1 MKKLFLIALFFS
13 LLNVKAQDNNQQASP
28 EKNIS
33 GVQTGIF
40 GIWGYNEFRLNNKFV
55 LHSELGFD
63 FNYANGTG
71 YPKPLFIVSP
81 KIRVSP
87 RFYYNF
93 SQRLEKGKNISKNSG
108 NFFSLPVDYI
118 PSPVVYSNYKDVSI
132 TPMLLIVP
140 TWGIRRNYNQ
150 WDFEAGI
157 GLGGIYYF
165 VPRNNFGIK
174 PYWEKTL
181 NLHLR
186 FGYSF

>member
-13 LLNVKAQDNNQQASP
+13 LLNVKAQDN
-28 EKNIS
+28 
-33 GVQTGIF
+33 
-40 GIWGYNEFRLNNKFV
+40 
-55 LHSELGFD
+55 
-63 FNYANGTG
+63 
-71 YPKPLFIVSP
+71 
-81 KIRVSP
+81 
-87 RFYYNF
+87 
-93 SQRLEKGKNISKNSG
+93 
-108 NFFSLPVDYI
+108 
-118 PSPVVYSNYKDVSI
+118 
-132 TPMLLIVP
+132 
-140 TWGIRRNYNQ
+140 NQ